1 MYTSFTN
8 IHCKAVFTLENGPSI
23 PIAKIK
29 NFHIMVKK
37 KKKKN
42 SDKIRKN
49 EVPCHEKK
57 EKKMKMT
64 SEKPSIWLP
73 PLLFQKNLHIL

>member
-37 KKKKN
+37 KKKKIQT
-42 SDKIRKN
+42 KY
-49 EVPCHEKK
+49 EKMRYHAM
-57 EKKMKMT
+57 KKK
-64 SEKPSIWLP
+64 K
-73 PLLFQKNLHIL
+73 KK